1 MRFSS
6 GRALRDQPAHAV
18 TFFGMSGVGKTTLA
32 GLLQKH
38 DWFQYSVDY
47 RIGTRYMGE
56 HIVDNFKRE
65 AMKVPFLRQLLRS
78 DSIYIRSNL
87 SFENLSPLSTYLGKP
102 GREALGGIPFTEYRR
117 RQAQHRAA
125 EVRALLD
132 IPEFIE
138 RAKDIY
144 GYAHFVCDSGG
155 SLCEVVDPSDPSDP
169 VLQCLS
175 QHTMLVYIRGTA
187 EHTRML
193 VERFRRHPKPMYYNP
208 AFLDQK
214 WAEYLALRDI
224 RDEALVDPDDFSVWG
239 FEQLLTHRIPLYEAI
254 AARYGYVIDM
264 EDVPGVKT
272 ETDLLDLLAR
282 TIDRQVDAT
291 DTHGSAQP

>member
-6 GRALRDQPAHAV
+6 GRALREQPAHAV

-78 DSIYIRSNL
+78 DSIYIRSNI

-102 GREALGGIPFTEYRR
+102 GSEALGGISFGEYTR
-117 RQAQHRAA
+117 RQAQHRQA
-125 EVRALLD
+125 EINALLD
-132 IPEFIE
+132 VPEFIQ
-138 RAKDIY
+138 RAREIY
-144 GYAHFVCDSGG
+144 GYTHFVSDSGG
-155 SLCEVVDPSDPSDP
+155 SLCEVVDVNDPDDP
-169 VLQCLS
+169 VLRCLS
-175 QHTMLVYIRGTA
+175 DHTMLVYIRGTA

-208 AFLDQK
+208 AFLAAK
-214 WAEYLALRDI
+214 WREYLDLRGTTRESD
-224 RDEALVDPDDFSVWG
+224 VDPDDFAVWG
-239 FEQLLTHRIPLYEAI
+239 FEQLLAHRLPLYEAI
-254 AARYGYVIDM
+254 ATRGYTIDM
-264 EDVPGVKT
+264 KDVPGLQT
-272 ETDLLDLLAR
+272 ESDVLDLLAR
-282 TIDRQVDAT
+282 TIDDQ
-291 DTHGSAQP
+291 S

>member
-78 DSIYIRSNL
+78 DSIYIRSNI

-102 GREALGGIPFTEYRR
+102 GSEAKGGIPYDEYRR
-117 RQAQHRAA
+117 RQAQHRQA
-125 EVRALLD
+125 EIRALLD
-132 IPEFIE
+132 VPEFIE
-138 RAKDIY
+138 RATDIY

-155 SLCEVVDPSDPSDP
+155 SLCEVVDADDPHDA
-169 VLQCLS
+169 VLECLS
-175 QHTMLVYIRGTA
+175 AHTMLVYIRGNA
-187 EHTRML
+187 SHTRML
-193 VERFRRHPKPMYYNP
+193 VERFRKHPKPMYYNP
-208 AFLDQK
+208 AFLDAK
-214 WAEYLALRDI
+214 WAEYKVARGVAAD
-224 RDEALVDPDDFSVWG
+224 DQVDPDDFAVWG
-239 FEQLLTHRIPLYEAI
+239 FEQLLAHRLPLYEAI

-272 ETDLLDLLAR
+272 ESDLLDLLAR
-282 TIDRQVDAT
+282 TIDTPVARAET
-291 DTHGSAQP
+291 IA